1 MDKES
6 WDKLSA
12 EAKLEALDFF
22 LRDEINRYDKVLCK
36 DIADHTRSYVIC
48 RQMAFQT
55 VLWFLE
61 GKLFEEHEGR
71 EE

>member
-12 EAKLEALDFF
+12 KAKLEAVDFF
-22 LRDEINRYDKVLCK
+22 LRDEINRYDKLLLK
-36 DIADHTRSYVIC
+36 DIPDHTRSHAVR

-61 GKLFEEHEGR
+61 GKLFKEHEGR
-71 EE
+71 